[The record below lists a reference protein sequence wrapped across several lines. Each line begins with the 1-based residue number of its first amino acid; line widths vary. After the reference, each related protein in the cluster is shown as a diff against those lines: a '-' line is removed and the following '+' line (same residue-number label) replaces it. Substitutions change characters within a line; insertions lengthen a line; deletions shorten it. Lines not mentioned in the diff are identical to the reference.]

1 MYKDN
6 FSLCEQD
13 SFYQYNNDYRED
25 ECSLF
30 AHFIDDMDMKEVN
43 QFNGT
48 EKSTEQDELEDKDK
62 NIPEMSENSSCKNV
76 VTYNGYNGY
85 ALSEE
90 TKTIIIKKEED
101 IYSSV
106 FSINNQKLNDEDSNN
121 DLITEDKI
129 IKEDKPSLSDI
140 NITKNSNEKRDFND
154 NLFTDQ
160 NLRRKV
166 KHIVLDSYFAFINE
180 KICEAYNNNIG
191 KGACI
196 KQLQALNKK
205 QKSSSNIS
213 FNKEFMLK
221 SMWEIFSDKIS
232 EKYTTFIPE
241 HNKRL
246 IQKLLNEENLL
257 IRNFFITAFGFT
269 FFQCLEHYRGTKYY
283 PGLKGMKVF
292 EDEINKFGEN
302 ENYINSL
309 KYYLN
314 NYETIINN
322 KKSRKSKKN
331 SNEK

>member
-1 MYKDN
+1 MYNDN
-6 FSLCEQD
+6 FSLCEED
-13 SFYQYNNDYRED
+13 SFYKYKNDYRED

-30 AHFIDDMDMKEVN
+30 VRFIDDMDMKEVN

-62 NIPEMSENSSCKNV
+62 NIPEMTENISCNNML
-76 VTYNGYNGY
+76 TYNGY

-90 TKTIIIKKEED
+90 TKAIIIKKEED
-101 IYSSV
+101 IYSNV
-106 FSINNQKLNDEDSNN
+106 FGINNQKVNDEDSNN
-121 DLITEDKI
+121 ELITEDNI

-140 NITKNSNEKRDFND
+140 NISKNSDEKRDFND
-154 NLFTDQ
+154 SFFTDQ

-166 KHIVLDSYFAFINE
+166 KHIVLNSFFVFINE

-191 KGACI
+191 KGACK

-205 QKSSSNIS
+205 QKSSSDII

-221 SMWEIFSDKIS
+221 PMGEIFSDKIS
-232 EKYTTFIPE
+232 GKYTNFIPD

-257 IRNFFITAFGFT
+257 IRNFFIIAFGFT

-292 EDEINKFGEN
+292 EDEISNFREN
-302 ENYINSL
+302 ENYFNNL

-314 NYETIINN
+314 NYETIINK

-331 SNEK
+331 QTKNNF